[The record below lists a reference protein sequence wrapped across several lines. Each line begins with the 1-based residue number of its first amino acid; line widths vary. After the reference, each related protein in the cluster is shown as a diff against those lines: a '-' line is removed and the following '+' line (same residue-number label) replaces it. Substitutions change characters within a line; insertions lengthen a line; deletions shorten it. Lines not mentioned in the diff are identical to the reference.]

1 MSTLIV
7 DNIKTAQN
15 SGFTFN
21 ENVTVDGTLNVT
33 GNTVQTGLNVLRT
46 YMVST
51 DTQFSGSGGSFTLEV
66 EHDDEQ
72 PNLVIVLK
80 PTRTDSIFK
89 ITTIATAY
97 VGSGYMF
104 WTIGRAINASKTGFT
119 AGDTTVNVV
128 DLAGGGD
135 GTSTTD
141 HMARSHL
148 NAHVQHGA
156 AAIFDQPN
164 TTDYVRY
171 GIHFY
176 ENGSSSYYYPHTGVA
191 NLIVEELSADNT
203 QVNFGAPLI
212 TTE

>member
-7 DNIKTAQN
+7 DNIKTSQN

-51 DTQFSGSGGSFTLEV
+51 DTQFSGSAGSFVLEV
-66 EHDDEQ
+66 GHGDEQ
-72 PNLVIVLK
+72 PNLVVVLK
-80 PTRTDSIFK
+80 PTRADSIFK
-89 ITTIATAY
+89 ITTIATVY
-97 VGSGYMF
+97 CGSGYMF
-104 WTIGRAINASKTGFT
+104 WTIGRAINASKTGFNT
-119 AGDTTVNVV
+119 GDPTLNVV
-128 DLAGGGD
+128 DLVGGGD

-176 ENGSSSYYYPHTGVA
+176 ENGSDKFYFPHTGVA
-191 NLIVEELSADNT
+191 NLIIEELSADNT
-203 QVNFGAPLI
+203 IVNWSAPLI

>member
-1 MSTLIV
+1 MSTLTV

-15 SGFTFN
+15 TGFTFN

-33 GNTVQTGLNVLRT
+33 GNTVQTGLNVIRT
-46 YMVST
+46 YIAST
-51 DTQFSGSGGSFTLEV
+51 DNRFEGSGGAFVLQV
-66 EHDDEQ
+66 EHNDEH

-80 PTRTDSIFK
+80 PTRADSIFK
-89 ITTIATAY
+89 ISTQGTAY
-97 VGSGYMF
+97 VANAYMF

-128 DLAGGGD
+128 DILGGGD
-135 GTSTTD
+135 GTSTTA
-141 HMARSHL
+141 HVARSHAS
-148 NAHVQHGA
+148 AHTQHGA
-156 AAIFDQPN
+156 ACIYDQPN

-176 ENGSSSYYYPHTGVA
+176 ENGTDKYYYPYVGTA
-191 NLIVEELSADNT
+191 TLIIDELSADNT
-203 QVNFGAPLI
+203 QVSFDTPLI